1 LGAFGLKFLVMRDIE
16 ELIAAARDGSTRA
29 AGRLL
34 TLVESARRGEVLAA
48 LGRSTARVVGITGPP
63 GAGKSTTIAALV
75 GAYRQ
80 QGHRVAVLA
89 VDPSSPFSGG
99 ALLGDRIRMAAHI
112 NDPGVLIRSVASRG
126 HIGGLAAAVPA
137 AIRVLAELG
146 YHVVLLET
154 VGVGQSEIEIA
165 AVADPTVVILNP
177 GAGDAVQAAKAGLL
191 EVADIVV
198 VNKADREGADQTVR
212 DLRAETDAPILSL
225 VAAQGEGV
233 AGLVEAIDAHYRA
246 DTPGR
251 RTARA
256 RAQILSL
263 AQTKLRAHPDLDRLA
278 TTVADGEHDAYA
290 AAELLLSGAQPDRA
304 APAEMTPGWHAAH
317 TPDRPAVVMGSSG
330 TVVSYRELE
339 ERSTRFARALRS
351 RGLRVGD
358 HIAILMEN
366 SPAFIEIIWA
376 AQRSGLHYTA
386 INRHL
391 RAGEVQY
398 VLDDCGAAALAT
410 SDAMADV
417 VASLNLSRIPVRV
430 SAGADLAGFEGYED
444 VLAAETAAPLD
455 DECEGREML
464 YSSGTTGR
472 PKGVQKPLPG
482 TPLGDPSAPPVQIAR
497 SLFGGHASGDVVYL
511 SPAPLY
517 HSAPLVF
524 TMSWQRRGATVVVME
539 RFDARECLELIQRHR
554 VTHAQFVP
562 TMFVRM
568 LRLSDAE
575 RSQYDLSSL
584 RYVIHAAAP
593 CPVSVK
599 RQMLDWWGPI
609 IYEYY
614 SGTEDVGSTFISPQE
629 WLAHPGS
636 VGRPLVECHIVGSD
650 GEQLGAGQIGVV
662 YFAGGRSFAYHN
674 DPDKT
679 ASIANAKG
687 WRTLGDMGY
696 LDADGYLYL
705 TDRQA
710 NMIISGGVNIYPQEA
725 ENVLAGHPA
734 VADVAVFGVPDA
746 EMGETVKA
754 VVQLI
759 DSAVGSDDLEAELIA
774 YCRSELATYKC
785 PRSVDFVDELPRDPN
800 GKLYKRLLRERYWQ
814 GHESRV
820 V

>member
-1 LGAFGLKFLVMRDIE
+1 MRDIQ

-48 LGRSTARVVGITGPP
+48 LGRSTARVVGITGPA

-112 NDPGVLIRSVASRG
+112 NDSGVLIRSVASRG

-137 AIRVLAELG
+137 AIQVLAELG

-233 AGLVEAIDAHYRA
+233 SELVEAIDAHYRA
-246 DTPGR
+246 DTPAR

-278 TTVADGEHDAYA
+278 AAVSVGEYDAYTA
-290 AAELLLSGAQPDRA
+290 ADLLLSGAEPDRA
-304 APAEMTPGWHAAH
+304 PAATPAQMTPGWHAAH

-330 TVVSYRELE
+330 ALVTYRELE
-339 ERSTRFARALRS
+339 ERSMRFARALRS
-351 RGLRVGD
+351 RGLQVGD

-366 SPAFIEIIWA
+366 SPAFVETAWA
-376 AQRSGLHYTA
+376 AQRSGLYYTA

-391 RAGEVQY
+391 RASEVQF
-398 VLDDCGAAALAT
+398 VLDDCGAAAVVT
-410 SDAMADV
+410 NSSMAEGG
-417 VASLNLSRIPVRV
+417 VALTFSRIPVRV
-430 SAGADLAGFEGYED
+430 SVGADLAGFERYED
-444 VLAAETAAPLD
+444 VLAAESAARLD

-472 PKGVQKPLPG
+472 PKGVRKPLQG
-482 TPLGDPSAPPVQIAR
+482 TQLGDPAAPPVQIAQG
-497 SLFGGHASGDVVYL
+497 LFGVDVGDDVVYL
-511 SPAPLY
+511 SPA
-517 HSAPLVF
+517 
-524 TMSWQRRGATVVVME
+524 
-539 RFDARECLELIQRHR
+539 
-554 VTHAQFVP
+554 
-562 TMFVRM
+562 
-568 LRLSDAE
+568 
-575 RSQYDLSSL
+575 
-584 RYVIHAAAP
+584 
-593 CPVSVK
+593 
-599 RQMLDWWGPI
+599 
-609 IYEYY
+609 
-614 SGTEDVGSTFISPQE
+614 
-629 WLAHPGS
+629 
-636 VGRPLVECHIVGSD
+636 
-650 GEQLGAGQIGVV
+650 
-662 YFAGGRSFAYHN
+662 
-674 DPDKT
+674 
-679 ASIANAKG
+679 
-687 WRTLGDMGY
+687 
-696 LDADGYLYL
+696 
-705 TDRQA
+705 
-710 NMIISGGVNIYPQEA
+710 
-725 ENVLAGHPA
+725 
-734 VADVAVFGVPDA
+734 
-746 EMGETVKA
+746 
-754 VVQLI
+754 
-759 DSAVGSDDLEAELIA
+759 
-774 YCRSELATYKC
+774 
-785 PRSVDFVDELPRDPN
+785 
-800 GKLYKRLLRERYWQ
+800 
-814 GHESRV
+814 
-820 V
+820 